1 MAINLF
7 ITKVNQISPHFNDQS
22 PKKSKKKQYNHHQIK
37 LRNHQ
42 LNQFKKHQIQW
53 LYHQNHTQLYQ
64 YFFGHTLKQY

>member
-1 MAINLF
+1 MTNPQ
-7 ITKVNQISPHFNDQS
+7 KNV
-22 PKKSKKKQYNHHQIK
+22 KKQYDHHQIK